1 MFVLRDFETMA
12 AALALTS
19 FLVGARVDL
28 CDRRTAA
35 QPRIRESAP
44 AAGIG
49 IRPAIPAVCPASQ
62 KAGRKR
68 VQNRPD
74 ETISRNPR
82 NHPETDG
89 AYISGHQMAHR
100 RLGGIT

>member
-1 MFVLRDFETMA
+1 MSHSGFALRADGCRA
-12 AALALTS
+12 ATY
-19 FLVGARVDL
+19 
-28 CDRRTAA
+28 CKNA
-35 QPRIRESAP
+35 QNQAENPS
-44 AAGIG
+44 
-49 IRPAIPAVCPASQ
+49 
-62 KAGRKR
+62 
-68 VQNRPD
+68 D